1 MSKNLSE
8 TNMQNIPKWLI
19 QAIAGLV
26 AIVLLVV
33 IIDRLTAISNAQ
45 RSYQNTITITAEGK
59 VNAVPDLATINAS
72 VITKG
77 STAEKAQT
85 DSSKKMDAVMKYIE
99 DQGVEKKDIQTSGYN
114 VYPEYDYNQPG
125 QVITGY
131 VANQTVTIKVR
142 NHDLVGKLLGGLT
155 ANGVNQIMG
164 VSYSFD
170 DPDDLK
176 QQAREEALKNAREKA
191 EKLADAA
198 GVRLGKL
205 VSFSENS
212 VSGGPIPYPMFDKG
226 VNLGMGMGGSTAAVP
241 ERAIEPGTQDLVA
254 QVSVV
259 FEIK

>member
-1 MSKNLSE
+1 
-8 TNMQNIPKWLI
+8 MQNIPKWLV

-26 AIVLLVV
+26 AIMLLVV
-33 IIDRLTAISNAQ
+33 IIDRASAISNAR
-45 RSYQNTITITAEGK
+45 RSVANQNTITISAEGK

-85 DSSKKMDAVMKYIE
+85 DSTKKMEGVMKYIQ
-99 DQGVEKKDIQTSGYN
+99 DQGVDKKDIQTSGYN

-131 VANQTVTIKVR
+131 VANQTVTVKVR
-142 NHDLVGKLLGGLT
+142 DNALVGKLLGGLT

-191 EKLADAA
+191 QKLADAA

-226 VNLGMGMGGSTAAVP
+226 VNMDVGMGMGGSVPAMAV
-241 ERAIEPGTQDLVA
+241 EPGTQDLIA
-254 QVSVV
+254 QVSVIY
-259 FEIK
+259 EIK